1 MLKITWGQFEEGE
14 GGLLRG
20 CYKGKLEGGGAIS
33 IAWDR
38 GKAGKLKL
46 GIKHRLEQELKSSE
60 EV

>member
-38 GKAGKLKL
+38 GKAGK
-46 GIKHRLEQELKSSE
+46 HRLEQELKSSE